1 MSEQQ
6 NTGLVQQ
13 AYDYFQSGDI
23 PTLLGLLSEDV
34 KWLIPG
40 PERVPTSGNWHGREQ
55 VGRFFQTLSDTLE
68 VQQFEPREF
77 VAQDEKV
84 VALGHYVWHVKSTGG
99 EWESDFAHVFTVR
112 GGTVTRFQEYTD
124 NTALANAFR

>member
-34 KWLIPG
+34 EWLIPG
-40 PERVPTSGNWHGREQ
+40 RKECRP
-55 VGRFFQTLSDTLE
+55 L
-68 VQQFEPREF
+68 
-77 VAQDEKV
+77 A
-84 VALGHYVWHVKSTGG
+84 TGMG
-99 EWESDFAHVFTVR
+99 VSK
-112 GGTVTRFQEYTD
+112 
-124 NTALANAFR
+124 